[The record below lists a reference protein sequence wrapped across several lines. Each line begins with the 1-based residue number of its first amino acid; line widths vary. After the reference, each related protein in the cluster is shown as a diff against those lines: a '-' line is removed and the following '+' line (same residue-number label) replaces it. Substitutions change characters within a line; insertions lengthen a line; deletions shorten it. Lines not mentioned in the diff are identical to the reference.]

1 MRFLIFLMGFL
12 LLVYLIYEGI
22 RGNIV
27 NTEPGAIA
35 GFLYYLAGIV
45 HYKVTVNLVMVF
57 YLCAILLAV
66 LLIFIGMAGGK
77 PER

>member
-12 LLVYLIYEGI
+12 LLAYLIYEGI

-35 GFLYYLAGIV
+35 GFLYYVAGIV
-45 HYKVTVNLVMVF
+45 HYKVTVNLVLIF
-57 YLCAILLAV
+57 YLLAMLLAIT
-66 LLIFIGMAGGK
+66 LIFIGMAGGK
-77 PER
+77 PEK